1 MENKEEFKKP
11 ATELKFFISFFFI
24 FISLYF
30 LYGFSLEEVEAMPK
44 GESSYWVYIMNLA
57 WLGCLGFFIHSARIF
72 NNLSQSIIFYNK
84 NNKYILTV
92 LLSLLSIFIL
102 SLYWIVD
109 AEFIIGAL
117 LFEIVNMF
125 HIGAAI
131 ACCIIFYIVLQV
143 YDNDKG
149 INSYIFGLNIL
160 VAIMFARGIF
170 IAMGMDDGCRT
181 INADPVF
188 GGGGEVVCDH
198 DYIKQKDTIKLNS
211 AGKKFNSDAVF
222 MAGFI
227 VRSIL
232 AHIMFWLAILYLHF
246 KDFRKQKRRVKP

>member
-1 MENKEEFKKP
+1 M
-11 ATELKFFISFFFI
+11 
-24 FISLYF
+24 
-30 LYGFSLEEVEAMPK
+30 
-44 GESSYWVYIMNLA
+44 
-57 WLGCLGFFIHSARIF
+57 
-72 NNLSQSIIFYNK
+72 
-84 NNKYILTV
+84 
-92 LLSLLSIFIL
+92 LSLLSIFIL

-131 ACCIIFYIVLQV
+131 ACCIIFYIVIQV

-170 IAMGMDDGCRT
+170 FAMGMDDGCRT

-198 DYIKQKDTIKLNS
+198 DYIKEKDTIKLNS

-232 AHIMFWLAILYLHF
+232 AHIMFGWLYCIFILKILENKREELNLNFSHMSYCTIASTIAFGLLFVSYSAIFFFFCYS
-246 KDFRKQKRRVKP
+246 